1 MGRSPSDLAIFIAK
15 RLLQL
20 VPVLL
25 GITILTFFFT
35 HISVVNPCAAWY
47 PHQPIGSPVTAH
59 CEAMFHQP
67 IQDQYFQYLKNLLA
81 GNWGASVSAVPVF
94 PAIADGLPAT
104 LELVLA
110 SLFLMI
116 VIGIPLGVIAAASAG
131 RWADHLVR
139 IFYLTGW
146 ATPTYLGAVV
156 AAIYVGPYLGL
167 PSGGEYSALVPPFH
181 QYTHFS
187 VIDPMLVGRWVRF
200 GTLLRHPLSYFAWS
214 PNLGWEGN
222 AFAHLLLPATVLAF
236 INMGI
241 ATRMTRASMLEVL
254 PLDYVKSARMKGL
267 SEFWVLYK
275 HALRNALITTTT
287 VLGVTA
293 GGLLAGTVVVEEV
306 FRWPGIGNYAYTA
319 IGGGGAVPNFDGA
332 IAVVAVFA
340 VGVVVA
346 NLIADILYGLLD
358 PRVEWR

>member
-1 MGRSPSDLAIFIAK
+1 MGRTLSDLAIFIVK

-20 VPVLL
+20 IPVLL

-35 HISVVNPCAAWY
+35 HLSVVNPCAAWY

-59 CEAMFHQP
+59 CEAQFHQP
-67 IQDQYFQYLKNLLA
+67 IQDQYYQYLANLLH
-81 GNWGASVSAVPVF
+81 GNWGSSVALVPVY
-94 PAIADGLPAT
+94 PAIADGVPAT
-104 LELVLA
+104 LELVFA

-116 VIGIPLGVIAAASAG
+116 VIGIPLGVVAAASAG
-131 RWADHLVR
+131 RWADHFVR
-139 IFYLTGW
+139 LFYLTGW
-146 ATPTYLGAVV
+146 ATPTYLGAVI

-181 QYTHFS
+181 QWTHMS
-187 VIDPMLVGRWVRF
+187 VVDAMLAGNLPW
-200 GTLLRHPLSYFAWS
+200 TLDAIRHLI
-214 PNLGWEGN
+214 
-222 AFAHLLLPATVLAF
+222 LPATVLAF

-267 SEFWVLYK
+267 SDFWVLYK
-275 HALRNALITTTT
+275 HALRNALIATTT
-287 VLGVTA
+287 VLGLTA
-293 GGLLAGTVVVEEV
+293 GGLLAGTVVIEEV
-306 FRWPGIGNYAYTA
+306 FRWPGIGSYAYTA

-346 NLIADILYGLLD
+346 NLVADILYGLLD

>member
-1 MGRSPSDLAIFIAK
+1 MGRSLSDLAIFIAK

-20 VPVLL
+20 IPVLL
-25 GITILTFFFT
+25 GITILTFVFT
-35 HISVVNPCAAWY
+35 HLSVVNPCAAWF
-47 PHQPIGSPVTAH
+47 PHQPIGSPVTAR
-59 CEAMFHQP
+59 CEAQFHQP
-67 IQDQYFQYLKNLLA
+67 IQNQYYQYLSNLVH
-81 GNWGASVSAVPVF
+81 GNWGASVSAVPVY

-116 VIGIPLGVIAAASAG
+116 VIGIPLGVVAAAAAG
-131 RWADHLVR
+131 RWADHFVR

-146 ATPTYLGAVV
+146 ATPTYLGAVI

-181 QYTHFS
+181 QYTHMS
-187 VIDPMLVGRWVRF
+187 VLDAMIALNLPW
-200 GTLLRHPLSYFAWS
+200 TLDAIK
-214 PNLGWEGN
+214 
-222 AFAHLLLPATVLAF
+222 HLILPASVLAF

-241 ATRMTRASMLEVL
+241 ATRMTRSSMLEVL

-275 HALRNALITTTT
+275 HALRNALIATTT
-287 VLGVTA
+287 VLGLTA
-293 GGLLAGTVVVEEV
+293 GGLLAGTVVIEEV
-306 FRWPGIGNYAYTA
+306 FRWPGIGAYAYTA

-340 VGVVVA
+340 VGVVAA

-358 PRVEWR
+358 PRVDWR

>member
-1 MGRSPSDLAIFIAK
+1 MGRSPSDLAVFVGW

-20 VPVLL
+20 VPVLIGVILL
-25 GITILTFFFT
+25 GFIFT
-35 HISVVNPCAAWY
+35 HISVVNCSVWF
-47 PHQPIGSPVTAH
+47 PHAGKTTLENCQAQFSRPLV
-59 CEAMFHQP
+59 
-67 IQDQYFQYLKNLLA
+67 DQFWTYLVNLLH
-81 GNWGASVSAVPVF
+81 GNWGASVTGVPVY
-94 PAIADGLPAT
+94 PAIASGLPAT
-104 LELVLA
+104 LELVFA

-116 VIGIPLGVIAAASAG
+116 VIGIPLGVIAAQYSG

-139 IFYLTGW
+139 VFYLTGW
-146 ATPTYLGAVV
+146 ATPTYLGAVI
-156 AAIYVGPYLGL
+156 AAIFLAPYLGL
-167 PSGGEYSALVPPFH
+167 PSHGEYTTTPPPFP

-187 VIDPMLVGRWVRF
+187 VIDA
-200 GTLLRHPLSYFAWS
+200 LLAGNLSWTGDAI
-214 PNLGWEGN
+214 E
-222 AFAHLLLPATVLAF
+222 HLILPATVLAF

-241 ATRMTRASMLEVL
+241 ATRMTRSSMLEVV

-306 FRWPGIGNYAYTA
+306 FGWPGIGAYAYTA
-319 IGGGGAVPNFDGA
+319 LGGGGAAPNFDGA
-332 IAVVAVFA
+332 VVVIVVFA

-346 NLIADILYGLLD
+346 NLIADILYGVLD